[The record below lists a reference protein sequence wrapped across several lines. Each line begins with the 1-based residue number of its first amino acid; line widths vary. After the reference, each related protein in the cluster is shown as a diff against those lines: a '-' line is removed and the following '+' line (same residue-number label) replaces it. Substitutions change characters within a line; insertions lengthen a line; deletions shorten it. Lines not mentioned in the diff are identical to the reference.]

1 MSYNC
6 VPQYMQTIK
15 VCYILL
21 HFYETYIIYEL
32 KKTNVVI
39 LGLVFIMNIFKKM
52 FFYITNGSMS
62 LSSFLIKNY
71 E

>member
-1 MSYNC
+1 MSYNR

-39 LGLVFIMNIFKKM
+39 LGLVFIMNI
-52 FFYITNGSMS
+52 
-62 LSSFLIKNY
+62 
-71 E
+71 